1 MYFLSNFPRTK
12 HNLIE
17 LKYEQMGR
25 TEILCNNKFSI
36 VLTKNSMF
44 HDKSKHISIKFHYI
58 RKLVKNQEINFS
70 FVDQKIKCRYFYK
83 TIENK
88 CVREVGDDA
97 WCD

>member
-1 MYFLSNFPRTK
+1 
-12 HNLIE
+12 
-17 LKYEQMGR
+17 
-25 TEILCNNKFSI
+25 
-36 VLTKNSMF
+36 MF

-70 FVDQKIKCRYFYK
+70 FVDQKIKCRHFYK